1 MRTKADRLCIS
12 LMIAAM
18 GIIMAIPALSQESGT
33 AIAGQNATQSVAP
46 QTTSTNVT
54 PVRLTAGQIAIFQ
67 GAIVKRGPDG
77 FTLRDFNGSTVQ
89 VSLTDSTIIKERKSN
104 PFRGARNYGVTELL
118 PGLKVEV
125 KGHGSSS
132 GELEANEIR
141 FTQDDLRL
149 ANIMEARVIPV
160 EERLSS
166 GEIRLNRS
174 EENAQR
180 LSGQI
185 SEVSTVSI
193 AARNSAKAA
202 QETADSAMESAKQA
216 NENALSAKAG
226 VRATDSRITELDDF
240 DAKASLIVNFKLS
253 SSTISSEA
261 KAQLDKFAA
270 EAKNERGYLIEVAGF
285 ASADGDEAS
294 NRVLSQKRADAV
306 IRYLA
311 ENHGI
316 PLRRFITP
324 FGYGEKMPVADNQTK
339 DGRTQNRRVEARIL
353 VSKGQAQEATSSM
366 ATAR

>member
-1 MRTKADRLCIS
+1 MHSKADRLSIS
-12 LMIAAM
+12 IVITALSLV
-18 GIIMAIPALSQESGT
+18 MALPALSQEAGASKSLS
-33 AIAGQNATQSVAP
+33 AITEL
-46 QTTSTNVT
+46 
-54 PVRLTAGQIAIFQ
+54 VRLTAGQSAVFQ

-77 FTLRDFNGSTVQ
+77 FTLRDFNGSLVQ
-89 VSLTDSTIIKERKSN
+89 VALSNSTVIKERKSN

-125 KGHGSSS
+125 KGNGGSS

-166 GEIRLNRS
+166 GETRLTRT

-180 LSGQI
+180 LSGQVSEI
-185 SEVSTVSI
+185 SSVSN
-193 AARNSAKAA
+193 AARSSAKAA
-202 QETADSAMESAKQA
+202 QETADNALESAKQA
-216 NENALSAKAG
+216 NEAALNAKTG
-226 VRATDSRITELDDF
+226 VRAANDRITALDDF
-240 DAKASLIVNFKLS
+240 EAKTSLIVNFKVS
-253 SSTISSEA
+253 NSVISTEG
-261 KAQLDKFAA
+261 KAQLDKFAQ
-270 EAKNERGYLIEVAGF
+270 EAKNQRGYIIEVAGF

-294 NRVLSQKRADAV
+294 NRVLSQRRADAV

-324 FGYGEKMPVADNQTK
+324 FGYGEKMPLGDNQTR
-339 DGRTQNRRVEARIL
+339 DGRSQNRRVEIRIL
-353 VSKGQAQEATSSM
+353 VNKGQVQEPTSSI